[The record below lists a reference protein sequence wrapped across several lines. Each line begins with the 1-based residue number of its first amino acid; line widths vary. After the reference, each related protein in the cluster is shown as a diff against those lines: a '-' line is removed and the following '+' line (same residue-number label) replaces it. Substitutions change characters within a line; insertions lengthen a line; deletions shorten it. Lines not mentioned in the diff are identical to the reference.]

1 MDTFVII
8 NFGCVLLFGIT
19 LSLSFGGISFQQN
32 IRQYLGTF
40 CAFGLTQLIA
50 FYSLGSE
57 FLFKSYPLLTHIPLF
72 FLLKC
77 YFKKSS
83 YIAGIAVLS
92 AYLFCTPRKWIGTL
106 VSSFWSYDMRISYL
120 VQILITIPLL
130 IVIVRYISPYVARL
144 KFESNKILRLFII
157 VPLIYYGIEYFITV
171 YTDLLYNGGAAT
183 VEFMDAS
190 IVTVYFIFSIIYL
203 KTLYEKKEIEVE
215 YAVLTI
221 MTKNFDKEIAQLK
234 TSQTQLAICRH
245 DLRHHLNYLN
255 ACISENKLQ
264 EAASYIEQTCEDIN
278 NTKVVQYSQNE
289 PLNLILSSYVNKA
302 LEKEITIEVLVS
314 ATNFI
319 RFQITDLCSLL
330 ANAIENAIHGC
341 EQLTDSNCRYIKL
354 HMYEKSNKLCLNIHN
369 SYAVLPTFVQGL
381 PVSSKEGHGIGVK
394 SMIYVV
400 EKYHGV
406 YGFHAKDGRFTF
418 QMSM

>member
-1 MDTFVII
+1 MWLD
-8 NFGCVLLFGIT
+8 
-19 LSLSFGGISFQQN
+19 LSLKA
-32 IRQYLGTF
+32 T
-40 CAFGLTQLIA
+40 
-50 FYSLGSE
+50 
-57 FLFKSYPLLTHIPLF
+57 K
-72 FLLKC
+72 
-77 YFKKSS
+77 
-83 YIAGIAVLS
+83 
-92 AYLFCTPRKWIGTL
+92 
-106 VSSFWSYDMRISYL
+106 
-120 VQILITIPLL
+120 
-130 IVIVRYISPYVARL
+130 
-144 KFESNKILRLFII
+144 
-157 VPLIYYGIEYFITV
+157 YFITV
-171 YTDLLYNGGAAT
+171 YTDLLYNGCAAT